1 MSRKI
6 KFQAFHVL
14 FRLFAFLADKSGGWR
29 VFVRP
34 KLLIGSIIVG
44 LGLNATIDI
53 HAQSRKSE
61 KKISLKSEKKSTSLP
76 DSVMIHSKDTVMTE
90 VNFGNTC
97 YQTVL
102 TDEVYNVAEQM
113 PQFPGGEAAMF
124 QFISKNLIYPPMAQC
139 YNGDLQGHV
148 ICRFIVEKDGSLS
161 NISVIRSLDT
171 TCDNEAVKA
180 IKKMPKWIPGKQN
193 GQIVRVYYTIPIL
206 FKLE

>member
-1 MSRKI
+1 
-6 KFQAFHVL
+6 
-14 FRLFAFLADKSGGWR
+14 LFAFLADKTGGWR

-34 KLLIGSIIVG
+34 KLLIGSLIVG
-44 LGLNATIDI
+44 LGLTGCNGRIDKTKDSAELI
-53 HAQSRKSE
+53 SRKTGINNLNQDSI
-61 KKISLKSEKKSTSLP
+61 KNKTIKQSKNQPNIHISKPIVIGCYDVVEIK
-76 DSVMIHSKDTVMTE
+76 KDTTE
-90 VNFGNTC
+90 VDSNYI
-97 YQTVL
+97 YQAVG
-102 TDEVYNVAEQM
+102 QM
-113 PQFPGGEAAMF
+113 PQFRGGDVAMF